1 MPIER
6 DCCRLAELS
15 GLTRAAGS
23 LEISRPDAADGS
35 GHLHLKLAT
44 ENAAVAR
51 KAFSLVKGLLHTSS
65 EVAVERQQRL
75 RRANRY
81 VVRAAMP
88 DTSAQSMLHHLGL
101 VDRRGAVTGSSPTN
115 LVGRACCRRAFLRGA
130 FMGSGFLSE
139 PERPYHLEM
148 VLARRELADQVV
160 ELMATFDLR
169 ARVAARKDSFIVYL
183 KDGEQ
188 IGRFL
193 NVIGAHRAL
202 LEYEN
207 VRITKGMR
215 NRVNR
220 LVNMETANIAKVADA
235 AVRQREAIEKIA
247 RTIGLRSLSPGLV
260 EAANLRLEYPEATLE
275 ELSELAR
282 PRVSK
287 SGINHRLRRLIK
299 LAEDLVE
306 DRDALVR
313 GPR

>member
-6 DCCRLAELS
+6 DCCRLAELA

-23 LEISRPDAADGS
+23 LEISRPGGADGS

-65 EVAVERQQRL
+65 EVTVERQQRL

-88 DTSAQSMLHHLGL
+88 DGSAQSMLHHLGL
-101 VDRRGAVTGSSPTN
+101 IDRRGAVTGSSPSA
-115 LVGRACCRRAFLRGA
+115 LIGRACCRRAFLRGA

-148 VLARRELADQVV
+148 VFARRALADQVI

-188 IGRFL
+188 VGRFL
-193 NVIGAHRAL
+193 SVIGAHRAL
-202 LEYEN
+202 LNYEN

-220 LVNMETANIAKVADA
+220 LVNMETANLDKVADA
-235 AVRQREAIEKIA
+235 AARQREAIEKIA

-275 ELSELAR
+275 ELSQLSR

-299 LAEDLVE
+299 LADELLE
-306 DRDALVR
+306 DRGGLVD
-313 GPR
+313 GPS